1 MPTPGAP
8 ADLARHTHQRTL
20 RTLGPQ
26 ARSLARMM
34 LQGLAA
40 CHAQRLVHRDLKPG
54 NLLISARGVLQLAD
68 FGQARRL
75 LL

>member
-1 MPTPGAP
+1 M
-8 ADLARHTHQRTL
+8 L
-20 RTLGPQ
+20 
-26 ARSLARMM
+26 